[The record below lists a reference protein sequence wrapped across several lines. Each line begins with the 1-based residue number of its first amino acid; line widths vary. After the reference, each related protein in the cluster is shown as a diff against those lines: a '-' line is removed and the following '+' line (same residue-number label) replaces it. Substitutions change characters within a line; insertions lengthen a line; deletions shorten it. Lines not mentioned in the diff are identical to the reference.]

1 MIADRVFIDT
11 NIWIYGIVE
20 SKDPSEKE
28 KRGSVL
34 QLLETI
40 VTRNELVVSTQI
52 LNECHWNLTKKF
64 GYSDTEVF
72 NRIQKN
78 IIQICTVMDI
88 TQKTYS
94 DSYRIRENYKIS
106 FWDSLVLASALEYGC
121 VVIYTEDMQHDQKLD
136 NLLITN
142 PFFP

>member
-40 VTRNELVVSTQI
+40 VSRNELVVSTQI
-52 LNECHWNLTKKF
+52 LNECHWNL
-64 GYSDTEVF
+64 
-72 NRIQKN
+72 Q
-78 IIQICTVMDI
+78 
-88 TQKTYS
+88 
-94 DSYRIRENYKIS
+94 
-106 FWDSLVLASALEYGC
+106 
-121 VVIYTEDMQHDQKLD
+121 
-136 NLLITN
+136 LLNTSS
-142 PFFP
+142 